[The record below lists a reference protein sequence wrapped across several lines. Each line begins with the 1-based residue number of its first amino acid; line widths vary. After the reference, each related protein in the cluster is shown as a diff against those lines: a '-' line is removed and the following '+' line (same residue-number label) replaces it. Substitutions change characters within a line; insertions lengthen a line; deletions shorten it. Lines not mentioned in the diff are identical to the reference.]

1 MQIKR
6 LIVAFFFLIG
16 LSMLIYIVQ
25 KEIQFIS
32 ELIEIDNALKLDITV
47 TKAF

>member
-25 KEIQFIS
+25 KENQFIS
-32 ELIEIDNALKLDITV
+32 ELIEIDNASKLDINV